1 MQTMNLKSCNI
12 TRSHAKSKF
21 RSLVSPLQIS
31 DTQMYFDTNTCNKTV
46 FSCFILGLHST
57 EHFMCLIDAS
67 ISNNILPFISDGNR
81 GSFLQYNSA
90 GQTMCHR
97 LHIVSNDVHY
107 KTYHIYSTNRIW

>member
-12 TRSHAKSKF
+12 TRSHAKFKF

-31 DTQMYFDTNTCNKTV
+31 DTQMYFDTDTPIETV
-46 FSCFILGLHST
+46 LSYFMLGLHSA
-57 EHFMCLIDAS
+57 ESLIDAS